1 MNISLFKPA
10 QGLEIYLLA
19 FENILDERAAKDQG
33 QLVSLEVNLKK
44 IKHKKSEQYWG
55 QRQNGW
61 AGAVIVG
68 RGGNA
73 RR

>member
-1 MNISLFKPA
+1 MNVTKGVIHDCL
-10 QGLEIYLLA
+10 
-19 FENILDERAAKDQG
+19 
-33 QLVSLEVNLKK
+33 QLSKEKV
-44 IKHKKSEQYWG
+44 KKSEQYWG